1 MELELIPLPISI
13 LFVAVL
19 AIVCLAVLFKL
30 RKRGKVYSILF
41 KASLLIVLLI
51 LIAILYATVM
61 GMLT

>member
-19 AIVCLAVLFKL
+19 GIVSIAVLFKL

-41 KASLLIVLLI
+41 KASLIIVLLI
-51 LIAILYATVM
+51 LIALLYSTVM
-61 GMLT
+61 GILT